1 METLSKLSALLLSKP
16 QTLWEIKN
24 ALLNNGYTSDMDFTL
39 NWDEIV
45 EDGHI
50 TIYDGKEVYMAEIE
64 RSFTKV
70 YCDPNNREY
79 ILYKSPSNKF
89 IITDIV

>member
-1 METLSKLSALLLSKP
+1 METLTNLSSLLMSKP
-16 QTLWEIKN
+16 LSLWEIKN
-24 ALLNNGYTSDMDFTL
+24 LLLNNGYTSDMDFTL
-39 NWDEIV
+39 NWNEIV

-64 RSFTKV
+64 RSYGKV
-70 YCDPNNREY
+70 YCDSKHSEY
-79 ILYKSPSNKF
+79 VLYKSPSNKF

>member
-1 METLSKLSALLLSKP
+1 METLTKLSSLLMTKS

-24 ALLNNGYTSDMDFTL
+24 TLLNNGYTSDLDFTL
-39 NWDEIV
+39 NWNEIV

-64 RSFTKV
+64 RSYGKV
-70 YCDPNNREY
+70 YCDSKNREY

>member
-1 METLSKLSALLLSKP
+1 MEPLSNLSALLMCKP
-16 QTLWEIKN
+16 LTLWEIKN
-24 ALLNNGYTSDMDFTL
+24 VLLNNGYTSDIDFTL

-50 TIYDGKEVYMAEIE
+50 TIYDGKELYMAEIE
-64 RSFTKV
+64 RSYTKV
-70 YCDPNNREY
+70 YCDSKHREY

>member
-1 METLSKLSALLLSKP
+1 METLTNLSALLMNKAM
-16 QTLWEIKN
+16 TLWEIKN
-24 ALLNNGYTSDMDFTL
+24 VLLNNGYTSDMDFTL
-39 NWDEIV
+39 NWNEIV

-64 RSFTKV
+64 RSYGKV
-70 YCDPNNREY
+70 YCDSKHREY

>member
-1 METLSKLSALLLSKP
+1 METLSNLSSLLMNKP

-24 ALLNNGYTSDMDFTL
+24 TLLNNGYTSDMDFTL
-39 NWDEIV
+39 NWNEIV

-64 RSFTKV
+64 RSFGKV
-70 YCDPNNREY
+70 YCDSKHSEF